1 MSRRQRNV
9 PASNP
14 ENKGMFR
21 GRRRWLIRIALVVV
35 IAMLGLVWAE
45 REKERHRLVVEN
57 HSGEVLTRVDI
68 KAGSDSSSF
77 TDVANDASVVAPFSV
92 DDKDKYAIHVEAR
105 KAGIS
110 NSMGVLG
117 ATRHF
122 IVLPGGQIVAQGKGR
137 N

>member
-1 MSRRQRNV
+1 MSRKQANLTT
-9 PASNP
+9 
-14 ENKGMFR
+14 ENKGKFS

-57 HSGEVLTRVDI
+57 HSGGVLTRVEI
-68 KAGSDSSSF
+68 KAGDNDSSSF
-77 TDVANDASVVAPFSV
+77 TNVKDGESVVAPFSV
-92 DDKDKYAIHVEAR
+92 DDGEKYAIR
-105 KAGIS
+105 IAGKTGI
-110 NSMGVLG
+110 NHNFGVLG
-117 ATRHF
+117 DTRHF